1 MGGNGQT
8 KGGTDTKDVADL
20 KGVVDTKSLGDP
32 KGLGDS
38 KVPANPKGLGDTNG
52 LSARE
57 QEEQIVVMELSL
69 QEAQSLRDWLLRPLA
84 DGTTGLD
91 EPGVKGA
98 MAKLTAELDFVEAVA
113 SVRMELEQ
121 AGLTARALTDAQV
134 AQLGRRISST
144 SAQRLR

>member
-8 KGGTDTKDVADL
+8 KGGTDTKDVAGL

-38 KVPANPKGLGDTNG
+38 KVPANTKGLGDATG

-69 QEAQSLRDWLLRPLA
+69 QEAQSLRDWLMRPLA

>member
-38 KVPANPKGLGDTNG
+38 KVPANTKGLGDATG

-69 QEAQSLRDWLLRPLA
+69 QEAQSLRDWLMRPLA

-121 AGLTARALTDAQV
+121 AGLTARTVTVAQV
-134 AQLGRRISST
+134 AQVGRRISST

>member
-69 QEAQSLRDWLLRPLA
+69 QEAQSLRDWLMRPLA
-84 DGTTGLD
+84 DGSTGLD
-91 EPGVKGA
+91 EPGVKGT

>member
-1 MGGNGQT
+1 MGDNGNT
-8 KGGTDTKDVADL
+8 KGGTDTKGAT
-20 KGVVDTKSLGDP
+20 DTKSLGDP
-32 KGLGDS
+32 KGLG
-38 KVPANPKGLGDTNG
+38 NTTG

-57 QEEQIVVMELSL
+57 QDEQIVVLELSL
-69 QEAQSLRDWLLRPLA
+69 PEAQSLRDWLMRPLS
-84 DGTTGLD
+84 DGSTGLD

-98 MAKLTAELDFVEAVA
+98 MAKLTGELDFVEAVA

>member
-8 KGGTDTKDVADL
+8 KGGTDTKDVADR
-20 KGVVDTKSLGDP
+20 KGLVDTERLGDP
-32 KGLGDS
+32 KRLGGPRGL
-38 KVPANPKGLGDTNG
+38 ANTKGLGDAND

-69 QEAQSLRDWLLRPLA
+69 QEAQSLRDWLMRPLA
-84 DGTTGLD
+84 DGSTGLD